1 MKNLRNRK
9 YGYRAAAV
17 LAAITMAGTM
27 PLTSFAASGKRPNV
41 SKPDDAHTVAEP
53 PAPDINKDI
62 SPEFAYSEDKWA
74 SLRDNVLEFGELKDL
89 VHEYNPTVRSNR
101 STYKDQKGKDLNG

>member
-1 MKNLRNRK
+1 MSAGTPETDVIRKHRKEEIRDEELRNRK

-62 SPEFAYSEDKWA
+62 SPEFAYS
-74 SLRDNVLEFGELKDL
+74 R
-89 VHEYNPTVRSNR
+89 T
-101 STYKDQKGKDLNG
+101 NGHPSGIMCWNSGS

>member
-41 SKPDDAHTVAEP
+41 SKPDDAHTIAEP

-89 VHEYNPTVRSNR
+89 VHEYNQRSAATGLPIR
-101 STYKDQKGKDLNG
+101 IRRART

>member
-27 PLTSFAASGKRPNV
+27 PQTSFAASGKRPNV
-41 SKPDDAHTVAEP
+41 A
-53 PAPDINKDI
+53 
-62 SPEFAYSEDKWA
+62 
-74 SLRDNVLEFGELKDL
+74 G
-89 VHEYNPTVRSNR
+89 
-101 STYKDQKGKDLNG
+101 

>member
-41 SKPDDAHTVAEP
+41 SKPDDAHTIAEP

-62 SPEFAYSEDKWA
+62 SPEFAYS
-74 SLRDNVLEFGELKDL
+74 
-89 VHEYNPTVRSNR
+89 
-101 STYKDQKGKDLNG
+101 

>member
-41 SKPDDAHTVAEP
+41 SKPDDAHTIAEP

-62 SPEFAYSEDKWA
+62 
-74 SLRDNVLEFGELKDL
+74 VLNS
-89 VHEYNPTVRSNR
+89 HTVRI
-101 STYKDQKGKDLNG
+101 NGPPSGIMCWNSGS